1 MSLGSAIQIARSAL
15 ATSQVGIQIA
25 GNNMANAATPGYTRQ
40 VALLQ
45 GLPGQRS
52 DPFRIGTGVGVAGV
66 NRQIDEAL
74 QRRLWNGISGEHA
87 RAQQANILQQLESS
101 LNELTGFDLSSE
113 LSGFFNGWS
122 EASRLLESGAV
133 VIEQGDKLAGFIRS
147 LRDDMT
153 RLRRQVET
161 DIDNAVNRA
170 DAILDE
176 IATLNATITSAE
188 GGAGTA
194 NALRDQRDALAS
206 ELSTLGDV
214 NVVEDPQGNF
224 DVLVGSTP
232 VVLAGTSRGIAVSR
246 ETDGDV
252 ETVSVVVEANG
263 DPLPV
268 TGGKIG
274 GLLASRDGAIDRA
287 IAALD
292 TAAAQLIFQVNRLHS
307 TGTDGV
313 GLSTN
318 TADRQVIPGDR
329 TLAFNDP
336 ENRTFAD
343 LPFSAE
349 NGGFYINVT
358 NSSTGASERV
368 FVEVDLDGIDD
379 TGVAGFGD
387 DTTPEDLRA
396 ALDGVEG
403 ITASWTGDGKLR
415 LDGDTGFTFSFEDDT
430 SGALAVMGVNSFYQG
445 TDAKTIGVRQD
456 LIDSPA
462 LLMLG
467 RMEDGAFIENGTA
480 LAVAGLQNTEL
491 DELGGRSISGS
502 WRDAVQRVG
511 VGTSSAITEAD
522 AARVVRESLDAQRGA
537 VSGVSIDEESIN
549 LLNYQRQFQAA
560 AQLITAADEL
570 LQTLINLT

>member
-45 GLPGQRS
+45 SLPGLRS
-52 DPFRIGTGVGVAGV
+52 DPFRIGQGVGVADV

-87 RAQQANILQQLESS
+87 RAQEASILQQLESS

-113 LSGFFNGWS
+113 LSGFFNSWS
-122 EASRLLESGAV
+122 EASSLLDSGAV

-147 LRDDMT
+147 LRDDMV

-176 IATLNATITSAE
+176 IASLNATITGAE
-188 GGAGTA
+188 GGSGTA
-194 NALRDQRDALAS
+194 NALRDQRDQLVS
-206 ELSTLGDV
+206 ELSTLVDV
-214 NVVEDPQGNF
+214 NVVEDPQGNY

-246 ETDGDV
+246 ETDGDT
-252 ETVSVVVEANG
+252 ETVRVVVEANG

-274 GLLASRDGAIDRA
+274 GLLASRDGSIDRA
-287 IAALD
+287 LSDLDAA
-292 TAAAQLIFQVNRLHS
+292 TAQLIFEVNRLHS

-313 GLSTN
+313 GLTTN
-318 TADRQVIPGDR
+318 TATLQVPTADR

-336 ENRTFAD
+336 NNQTLAG
-343 LPFSAE
+343 LPFRAE
-349 NGGFYINVT
+349 NGGFYVNVT
-358 NSSTGASERV
+358 NSATGATERV
-368 FVEVDLDGIDD
+368 FIEVDLDGIDS

-396 ALDGVEG
+396 ALDAVDG
-403 ITASWTGDGKLR
+403 ITATWGSDGKLQI
-415 LDGDTGFTFSFEDDT
+415 DGDTGFTFSFEDDT
-430 SGALAVMGVNSFYQG
+430 SGALAVLGVNAFYEG
-445 TDAKTIGVRQD
+445 IDAKTIAVRQE
-456 LIDSPA
+456 LVDSPA

-467 RMEDGAFIENGTA
+467 RMDDGTFIENGTA
-480 LAVAGLQNTEL
+480 LEIATLENREL
-491 DELGGRSISGS
+491 DALGGRSVTGS

-511 VGTSSAITEAD
+511 VSTSSAITEAD